1 MKDSSKINVGFLSFF
16 AGLIAG
22 VLLLAVIILA
32 SVRFTSAHAGEGGG
46 DAWAIEEQG
55 RQIKSLHKRLSRLE
69 TLPTNRREEQKRRE
83 EEERR

>member
-1 MKDSSKINVGFLSFF
+1 MKLDRLDAAFLFIV
-16 AGLIAG
+16 A
-22 VLLLAVIILA
+22 LLLGVVIAA
-32 SVRFTSAHAGEGGG
+32 STAKTEAGEGGG